1 MQAKEF
7 VKRMDEVAAK
17 LAALV
22 KESDGEAAKYGQDIV
37 LLAAFNNAQKYVSCN
52 WNRDRLVTKKGQFGG
67 VTFSLISNF
76 QQICNFLVITFV
88 F

>member
-1 MQAKEF
+1 MEINPCDRLLMKLLQAKEF
-7 VKRMDEVAAK
+7 VKRMDEVASK

-52 WNRDRLVTKKGQFGG
+52 
-67 VTFSLISNF
+67 
-76 QQICNFLVITFV
+76 
-88 F
+88 

>member
-52 WNRDRLVTKKGQFGG
+52 WKQRPTSDQKRPIWWCNVCF
-67 VTFSLISNF
+67 NF
-76 QQICNFLVITFV
+76 KLSTDM
-88 F
+88 